1 MAFMIAVTA
10 VAMVLDLQRYM
21 AGGQMLLTFVALSIL
36 VLSIWLVVEAF
47 LRFRK
52 DTVTLGSNM
61 TGSPVDGD

>member
-1 MAFMIAVTA
+1 
-10 VAMVLDLQRYM
+10 M

-52 DTVTLGSNM
+52 DTVTLGSM